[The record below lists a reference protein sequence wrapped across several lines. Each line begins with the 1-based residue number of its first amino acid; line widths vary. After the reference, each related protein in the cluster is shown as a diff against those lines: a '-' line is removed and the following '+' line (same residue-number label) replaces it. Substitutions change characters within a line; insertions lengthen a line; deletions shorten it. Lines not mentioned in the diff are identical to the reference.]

1 LYVHSDSRVHG
12 LPPEC
17 KVASAAA
24 FVFAVVLTPPTAVVA
39 FAVYA
44 LLLYAVARVA
54 RVPVRFVLRRLTIEI
69 PFLLFA
75 IFLPVLASGPRIEVV
90 GIALSEP
97 GLWAAWNII
106 AKATLGLIA
115 TLLLAATTP
124 VAEILFGLE
133 RLKVPK
139 PLVTTAG
146 FMVRYGD
153 LIAGE
158 MRRMKIA
165 RESRGYAPRWLWQ
178 ARALASGIGTL
189 FVRSYERGERV
200 YLAMLSRGYAGSMPA
215 PRTAMGSPAQWLVA
229 MSLPAVAG
237 AVAIIVWSIR

>member
-1 LYVHSDSRVHG
+1 
-12 LPPEC
+12 
-17 KVASAAA
+17 VASALA
-24 FVFAVVLTPPTAVVA
+24 FVLAVVLTPASAVVA
-39 FAVYA
+39 FGLYA
-44 LLLYAVARVA
+44 LLLYGVARAA
-54 RVPVRFVLRRLTIEI
+54 RVPVRFLLRRLTIEI

-75 IFLPVLASGPRIEVV
+75 IWLPVLASGPRIEVAGV
-90 GIALSEP
+90 ALSEP
-97 GLWAAWNII
+97 GLWAAWNIV
-106 AKATLGLIA
+106 AKATLGVTA

-139 PLVTTAG
+139 PLITIAG

-200 YLAMLSRGYAGSMPA
+200 YLAMVSRGYTGSMPA
-215 PRTAMGSPAQWLVA
+215 PRAAVGSATQWLVA
-229 MSLPAVAG
+229 MSLPAVAA
-237 AVAIIVWSIR
+237 AVALVVLWVR